1 MSRLR
6 QGLKP
11 EGGETR
17 AARLDAQRESPARS
31 EAKGGAQGRPQIPH
45 ERVER
50 RSTAAEGMWI
60 REAGRAHQR
69 QAPLSR
75 SQGRVTGIAHP
86 SPG

>member
-1 MSRLR
+1 MR

-50 RSTAAEGMWI
+50 GAQQPKACGYAKQGGLTSGKRPSRGLKAA
-60 REAGRAHQR
+60 
-69 QAPLSR
+69 
-75 SQGRVTGIAHP
+75 
-86 SPG
+86 